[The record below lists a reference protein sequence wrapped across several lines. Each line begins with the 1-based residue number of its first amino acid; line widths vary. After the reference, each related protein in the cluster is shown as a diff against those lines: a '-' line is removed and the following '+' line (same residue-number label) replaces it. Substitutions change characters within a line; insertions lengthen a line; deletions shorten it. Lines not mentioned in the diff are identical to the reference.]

1 MPFYLLRGRMGSRIV
16 VNMKVV
22 EEPALLP
29 ALNPVEERYVTL
41 PDVDLSSQE
50 EAVISPGMSISEV
63 RARAEFMRLA
73 PEWDALVRA
82 TRDEPFYRHE
92 FIRTWIDNFAPR
104 ARLRVLL
111 ERDGGGKLVA
121 VLPLLEERG
130 RMMGAP
136 VRRLISTSND
146 HSCRFDLP
154 ARDGE
159 AAGQIF
165 FNHLAA
171 DKSWDVLCLTD
182 VPEEGNAWHL
192 FRAAERAGYPVQAWE
207 SLRSPY
213 ITLPATAEEMQARL
227 PSKFRANLRRRRRK
241 LEEKGCVTVECVT
254 GGLELQR
261 KLEEGYALERSG
273 WKGAGGTAISQSLQT
288 WGFYSELA
296 RTAAYGGYLSLY
308 FMRVDGEPVAFQYG
322 FAYGE
327 KYYLLKPAY
336 SEAYSD
342 CSPGQLLM
350 DEVLQDCIR
359 KGMSEFDFLGPD
371 MTWKRDWTDD
381 TRAHTWLYIFR
392 DSAYGK
398 MLHDARFKWAIL
410 AKRLITRWYKQ

>member
-1 MPFYLLRGRMGSRIV
+1 VPFYLLRGRAWSRILV
-16 VNMKVV
+16 IMKVV

-29 ALNPVEERYVTL
+29 ALNPVEVQDVTL
-41 PDVDLSSQE
+41 PDADLPAQE
-50 EAVISPGMSISEV
+50 EAAISSSMSISEV
-63 RARAEFMRLA
+63 RERAEFMRLA
-73 PEWDALVRA
+73 PEWDALVRE
-82 TRDEPFYRHE
+82 TRNEPFYRHE
-92 FIRTWIDNFAPR
+92 FIRTWLDNFAPR

-111 ERDGGGKLVA
+111 ARDGGGKLA
-121 VLPLLEERG
+121 AALPLLEERG
-130 RMMGAP
+130 RMLGAP
-136 VRRLISTSND
+136 VRRLVSTAND

-154 ARDGE
+154 AQDGE
-159 AAGQIF
+159 AAGQVIF
-165 FNHLAA
+165 AHLAA

-182 VPEEGNAWHL
+182 VPDGGNAWHL

-213 ITLPATAEEMQARL
+213 ITLPATAENMQAHL

-241 LEEKGCVTVECVT
+241 LEEKGHVTVECVT
-254 GGLELQR
+254 GGLELQA
-261 KLEEGYALERSG
+261 KLEEGYVLERSG
-273 WKGAGGTAISQSLQT
+273 WKGAGGTAISQSAQT

-296 RTAAYGGYLSLY
+296 RIAAYGGYLSLY
-308 FMRVDGEPVAFQYG
+308 FLRVNSEPVAFQYG
-322 FAYGE
+322 FAYRD

-336 SEAYSD
+336 SEAHSD

-359 KGMSEFDFLGPD
+359 NGMKEFDFLGPD

-381 TRAHTWLYIFR
+381 TRPHTWLYIFR

-410 AKRLITRWYKQ
+410 AKRLITRWHK

>member
-1 MPFYLLRGRMGSRIV
+1 
-16 VNMKVV
+16 MKVV
-22 EEPALLP
+22 EEPALL
-29 ALNPVEERYVTL
+29 ALNPVEVQEVTL
-41 PDVDLSSQE
+41 PNVDLSSQE
-50 EAVISPGMSISEV
+50 GASNSSSLYVSEV
-63 RARAEFMRLA
+63 KERAEFMRLA
-73 PEWDALVRA
+73 PEWDALVRE

-92 FIRTWIDNFAPR
+92 FIRTWVDNFAPR
-104 ARLRVLL
+104 ARLRMLL
-111 ERDGGGKLVA
+111 ARDGGGELRA
-121 VLPLLEERG
+121 ALPLLEERG

-159 AAGQIF
+159 AAGRVF
-165 FNHLAA
+165 FEHLTV
-171 DKSWDVLCLTD
+171 DKSWDMLCLTD

-213 ITLPATAEEMQARL
+213 ITLPATAEGMQARL

-241 LEEKGCVTVECVT
+241 LEEKGRVTVERVT
-254 GGLELQR
+254 GGLELQGR
-261 KLEEGYALERSG
+261 LEEGYALERSG
-273 WKGAGGTAISQSLQT
+273 WKGAGGTAISQSLKT

-296 RTAAYGGYLSLY
+296 RTATYGGYLSLY

-322 FAYGE
+322 FAYGD

-336 SEAYSD
+336 SEAYAE

-359 KGMSEFDFLGPD
+359 KGVREFDFLGPN
-371 MTWKRDWTDD
+371 MIWKRDWTDD
-381 TRAHTWLYIFR
+381 TRPHAWLYVFR
-392 DSAYGK
+392 DSTYGRT
-398 MLHDARFKWAIL
+398 LHEARFKWSIL
-410 AKRLITRWYKQ
+410 AKRLITRWRKQ